1 MKKLLVLGFLIYA
14 IFSTLCEVKAY
25 TIKQV
30 TNVPNSNYN
39 YYNDNIYDND
49 LSRIEKYL
57 FRRTYRQENN
67 NSRLNRIEQELF
79 NQNYHSMPISQ
90 RMNHVLANYR
100 GNDYD
105 NGYYSSASQNS
116 YYPQTT
122 IKNRLTNNL
131 IGQPTGM
138 TPSILNSPYINK
150 FGPSY
155 NRGFYGTNGWGYQN
169 VYRPTMTGAGVH
181 ILD

>member
-1 MKKLLVLGFLIYA
+1 MRKLIALIGLIIILNLNVA
-14 IFSTLCEVKAY
+14 FAY
-25 TIKQV
+25 TVKHI

-39 YYNDNIYDND
+39 YYDENIYDGD
-49 LSRIEKYL
+49 LTRIEKYL
-57 FRRTYRQENN
+57 FRQTYRKESNS
-67 NSRLNRIEQELF
+67 SRLSRIEKELF
-79 NQNYHSMPISQ
+79 NQNYPSMSISQ
-90 RMNHVLANYR
+90 RMNNALANYR

-105 NGYYSSASQNS
+105 NGYYSANQSN

-122 IKNRLTNNL
+122 IKNRLMNSL

-138 TPSILNSPYINK
+138 TPSILTSPYINK

-155 NRGFYGTNGWGYQN
+155 NRGYYGNNGWGYHN
-169 VYRPTMTGAGVH
+169 VYRPTMTGAGIH

>member
-1 MKKLLVLGFLIYA
+1 MKNLFILACLICVISLGFQEGK
-14 IFSTLCEVKAY
+14 TY

-30 TNVPNSNYN
+30 SNVPNSNYN
-39 YYNDNIYDND
+39 YYNDNIYNSD
-49 LSRIEKYL
+49 LLRIEKYL
-57 FRRTYRQENN
+57 FRRTYPQENN
-67 NSRLNRIEQELF
+67 NARLSRIEQELF
-79 NQNYHSMPISQ
+79 NQNYPSMTISQ
-90 RMNHVLANYR
+90 RMNNVLANYR

-105 NGYYSSASQNS
+105 NGYYSQNQSA
-116 YYPQTT
+116 YYPQSS
-122 IKNRLTNNL
+122 IKNRLRNNI
-131 IGQPTGM
+131 IGQPTGL